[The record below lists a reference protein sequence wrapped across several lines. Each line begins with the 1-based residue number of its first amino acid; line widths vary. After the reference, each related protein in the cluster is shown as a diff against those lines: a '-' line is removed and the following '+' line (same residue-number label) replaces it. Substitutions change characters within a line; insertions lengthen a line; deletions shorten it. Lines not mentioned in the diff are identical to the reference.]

1 LQKKLKQRLDET
13 NIKSWMDIEQM
24 IGGKSINTSMEEG
37 VANATLI
44 LVLIS
49 NEYTESKNCKIEV
62 KLAVT
67 TKKQIIPLLVGSL
80 DSYPPEGMKTAL
92 KDKLYID
99 ITQSNFDF
107 NVSKVIDTIKGYLKN
122 SQQIKKEFNV

>member
-1 LQKKLKQRLDET
+1 MEEV
-13 NIKSWMDIEQM
+13 I
-24 IGGKSINTSMEEG
+24 INT
-37 VANATLI
+37 TLI

-49 NEYTESKNCKIEV
+49 NEYTESINCNKEV

-107 NVSKVIDTIKGYLKN
+107 NVSKVIDMIKDYLKN
-122 SQQIKKEFNV
+122 TKTKLKAFCNLFYSLKNRITSVIYK